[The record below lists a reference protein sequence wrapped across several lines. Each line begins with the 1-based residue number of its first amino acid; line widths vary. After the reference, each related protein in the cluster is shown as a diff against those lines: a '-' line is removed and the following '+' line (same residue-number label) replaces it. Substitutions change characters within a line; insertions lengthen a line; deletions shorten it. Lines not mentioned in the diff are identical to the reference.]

1 MDLDALGRDLDRI
14 RMFECYWDGLGVNRN
29 TLERDLDVLRRDL
42 DDFRMTL
49 DAPGVSVDNL
59 GIYLPWRT
67 PRASTSQI
75 IVYVSRSGI
84 FTDM

>member
-14 RMFECYWDGLGVNRN
+14 RMFECYLDGLGVNRN

-67 PRASTSQI
+67 PRASTS
-75 IVYVSRSGI
+75 IV
-84 FTDM
+84 

>member
-14 RMFECYWDGLGVNRN
+14 RMFECYLDGLGVNRN

-67 PRASTSQI
+67 PRASTTSNSI
-75 IVYVSRSGI
+75 HRL
-84 FTDM
+84 D